1 MQAKE
6 EIITQLQNLYAL
18 QQRIIN
24 RVLEKSTEALSIEG
38 VALTEENINQRIT
51 ELANTL
57 IKEAP
62 ASPPVLVSIMDGAM
76 PFATKLYDALFDQ
89 GYQFQYT
96 NIQASSYHGGTK
108 SSGKVEI
115 QPNLKIP
122 VGGKT
127 VILVDDVCDSGRTC
141 KRLKDFFLSEGA
153 IEVRLMV
160 LVDKVQQRDQDC
172 EPDYS
177 GFKLSKD
184 DFIIGMG
191 LDLDSGLRELPY
203 IRIVDLASLATPE
216 EQKKLD
222 KIPELNKQLKQVI
235 AEINLC
241 NFSETKEA
249 FFATTAD
256 VPINPAGASS
266 YTLN

>member
-184 DFIIGMG
+184 D
-191 LDLDSGLRELPY
+191 L
-203 IRIVDLASLATPE
+203 SLAWVWIWIVVYVSCLISESLILLLWLPR
-216 EQKKLD
+216 KNKRNSI
-222 KIPELNKQLKQVI
+222 KFLNLT
-235 AEINLC
+235 N
-241 NFSETKEA
+241 
-249 FFATTAD
+249 
-256 VPINPAGASS
+256 SS
-266 YTLN
+266 SR